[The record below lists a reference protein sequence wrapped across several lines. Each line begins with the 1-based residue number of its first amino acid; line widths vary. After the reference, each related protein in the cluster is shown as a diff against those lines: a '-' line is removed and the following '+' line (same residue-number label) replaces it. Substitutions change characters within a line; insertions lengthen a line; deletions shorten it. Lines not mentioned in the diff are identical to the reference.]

1 MRREINAYRRG
12 SLDRWTGRQDLRND
26 DLAQRWYQHIK
37 TVDLSSDM
45 GSLLNTIV
53 LLGFQCDQGVY
64 RNQGRIGAKEGPDA
78 IRAMLG
84 NLPILLEI
92 NFSLMDGGDVYCE
105 DQDLEGAQM
114 ALADAVEQIC
124 RHYGFPVLI
133 GGGHEMT
140 WGHYQGL
147 RRVLSGS
154 IGIINI
160 DAHFDLRVPVEGK
173 GSSGTGFFQIAE
185 HVQAIGEPFHYLALG
200 IQEISNTADLFK
212 EASTRA
218 VEVVLARDMQQI
230 NQQPSILERI
240 QRFAARVDHLYLTI
254 DLDAFASPYAP
265 GVSAPA
271 YNGIVPNGFL
281 MHVLDT
287 ILKTPHLCAVD
298 IAELNPRFD
307 QDNRTA
313 RLAAELLFRAVAV
326 RSSIS

>member
-84 NLPILLEI
+84 NLPIHLET

-212 EASTRA
+212 EASARA

-240 QRFAARVDHLYLTI
+240 QGFAARVDHLYLTI

>member
-45 GSLLNTIV
+45 DSLLNTIV

-84 NLPILLEI
+84 NLPIHLEI

-124 RHYGFPVLI
+124 MHYGFPVLI

-313 RLAAELLFRAVAV
+313 RLAAELLFRAVHV